1 MESPTGLSEEAA
13 ARAAMYGFLSAVYLQ
28 PPTRELIQSLQGDP
42 VAEELA
48 SVFSTQTVS
57 QLARCD
63 DATLPQLKQEYMDL
77 FAVPAG
83 RYVTPF
89 EDVYRGIRQDGQ
101 QEGGLLLG
109 ERAIAA
115 KVMYASA
122 GAEMDSGCTELPTH
136 IGVELSFMA
145 FLCEREAVAYDQ
157 QDTPYA
163 TDDEFESPSEADI
176 YRQYQL
182 LFLQQ
187 HLNDWFPQLNCS
199 IQAKATTRFYRGLA
213 QLTEEFIASDLA
225 AFMPLSQRVAVSQGH
240 ASAQQPG
247 QATYGR

>member
-1 MESPTGLSEEAA
+1 
-13 ARAAMYGFLSAVYLQ
+13 MYAFLSAVYLQ
-28 PPTRELIQSLQGDP
+28 PPTRELIQSIQEDP
-42 VAEELA
+42 IAEELA
-48 SVFSTQTVS
+48 SAFSNQTVS
-57 QLARCD
+57 QLARCN

-122 GAEMDSGCTELPTH
+122 GAQMGSGCKELPTH

-145 FLCEREAVAYDQ
+145 YLCEREAAAYDQ
-157 QDTPYA
+157 QDTLSA
-163 TDDEFESPSEADI
+163 TDEELESPCETDI

-199 IQAKATTRFYRGLA
+199 IQAKAATRFYRGIA
-213 QLTEEFIASDLA
+213 QLTEEFIDSDLA
-225 AFMPLSQRVAVSQGH
+225 ALEPPSQCAAVSQGH
-240 ASAQQPG
+240 ASAQQLG
-247 QATYGR
+247 